1 MDTYGRNRF
10 TEIDNQLASIREQ
23 ISYIINL
30 LKQNGFKDYEKEAA
44 YKANLA
50 LPTIIVNRAER
61 KVLSL
66 KGGDVQIRINDVK
79 ASMQDVLALRPRQD
93 R

>member
-1 MDTYGRNRF
+1 MDDSTYGRNRF

-30 LKQNGFKDYEKEAA
+30 LKQNGFKDYEMEAA

-50 LPTIIVNRAER
+50 IAKEINAKWAE
-61 KVLSL
+61 
-66 KGGDVQIRINDVK
+66 DMAK
-79 ASMQDVLALRPRQD
+79 AIDAKLDEDISKSQDDSRSE
-93 R
+93 

>member
-10 TEIDNQLASIREQ
+10 TEIDRQLAVINEK
-23 ISYIINL
+23 ISYIIRM

-50 LPTIIVNRAER
+50 LAKEINAKWADEMA
-61 KVLSL
+61 KVLNTKL
-66 KGGDVQIRINDVK
+66 EEDIRK
-79 ASMQDVLALRPRQD
+79 LQDNSKNE
-93 R
+93 